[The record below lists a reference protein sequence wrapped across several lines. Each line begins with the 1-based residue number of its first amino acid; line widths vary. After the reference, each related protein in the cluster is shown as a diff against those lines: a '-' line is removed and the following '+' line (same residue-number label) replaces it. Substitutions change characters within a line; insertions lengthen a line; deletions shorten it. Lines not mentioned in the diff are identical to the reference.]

1 MHRAGL
7 GLDLGTTMSLASIVD
22 ERGQPEVVRGP
33 AGSHLIPSA
42 VYFDNNIV
50 VGENALELGLRDP
63 EGLAEAFKRDIGKP
77 HYSREVRSSQVPPE
91 VLTGFLIRH
100 LISNVRACYGEVNS
114 AVVTVPAYF
123 DERKR
128 TATQQAAQL
137 AGLEVLDIINEPTAA
152 AIALGHEMMLVSAA
166 HQNHTVKP
174 RRLLVYDLG
183 GGTFDVT
190 LLEFSNRTF
199 RALGTDGDIYLGG
212 RDFDE
217 RIIGMIA
224 DRFRDRHGV
233 DPRHNIFEMQRLWK
247 YSRELKHLLS
257 VQPLVTI
264 DFQYEGM
271 SIRFDLKRAEF
282 EDAIEPLVE
291 RSMATTREVILAAG
305 CSWADIDEFML
316 VGGSS
321 RIPMIA
327 TKAHELSGIAPR
339 LASNPDELIANGAA
353 LYAATKRGDILD
365 SSAQF
370 EVVNVNAH
378 SLGVRGTDAA
388 TKQKVNKILIPR
400 NTPLPASKIYSFVT
414 SRDGQKNAKVP
425 LLEGESENP
434 DYCTLL
440 GECLVK
446 IDADLP
452 KGSGIKVICN
462 YAANGT
468 IAVTAKLA
476 RNNAAAYVE
485 IRRDGYSTL
494 ESLDIWTARLTS
506 GGDIPSTELL
516 SHLASKPSA
525 LPLHDRSDKNRVIS
539 RLDELYRYVGKLSAD
554 LAPPAGATQT
564 CRLIGVMQSETG
576 TLKQLIR
583 QLEARHQQT
592 ERLQDRLELAGQ
604 LAQLKM
610 AWEHSMRLLDH
621 SLVVLGREC
630 IAENVASPQAGSFLN
645 EARELQ
651 AILER

>member
-1 MHRAGL
+1 MQRAGL
-7 GLDLGTTMSLASIVD
+7 GLDLGTTISLASIVD
-22 ERGQPEVVRGP
+22 ATGRPTVVTGPE
-33 AGSHLIPSA
+33 GSHLIPSA
-42 VYFDNNIV
+42 IYFDKHIV
-50 VGENALELGLRDP
+50 VGEHALDAGLRDP
-63 EGLAEAFKRDIGKP
+63 QGLAEAFKRDIGKP
-77 HYSREVRSSQVPPE
+77 HYSREIRSTLVPPE
-91 VLTGFLIRH
+91 VLTAFLIRH
-100 LISNVRACYGEVNS
+100 LLGNVRAKYGDIDS

-152 AIALGHEMMLVSAA
+152 AIALGHEMMLEARPSD
-166 HQNHTVKP
+166 KP

-190 LLEFSNRTF
+190 LLEFADRTF

-217 RIIGMIA
+217 RIIGIMA
-224 DRFRDRHGV
+224 DRFRERHGV
-233 DPRHNIFEMQRLWK
+233 DPRHNIVEMQRLWK
-247 YSRELKHLLS
+247 YARQLKHDLS
-257 VQPLVTI
+257 TLPRVSV

-271 SIRFDLKRAEF
+271 AIQFDLERTEF
-282 EDAIEPLVE
+282 EDVIEPLVE
-291 RSMATTREVILAAG
+291 RSMSTTRDVILAAG
-305 CSWADIDEFML
+305 FSWEDIDEFML

-327 TKAHELSGIAPR
+327 SKAQELSGLLPR
-339 LASNPDELIANGAA
+339 LAANPDELIAHGAA

-365 SSAQF
+365 AAAQF
-370 EVVNVNAH
+370 DVVNVNAH

-400 NTPLPASKIYSFVT
+400 NTPLPASKVYSFVT
-414 SRDGQKNAKVP
+414 SRDGQRNAKVP

-446 IDADLP
+446 IDSTLP

-468 IAVTAKLA
+468 ISVTAKLA
-476 RNNAAAYVE
+476 RDNVAAYVE

-506 GGDIPSTELL
+506 GGDIQSTEVLSQLSSRPADVPLL
-516 SHLASKPSA
+516 
-525 LPLHDRSDKNRVIS
+525 DRSDRDKVIS
-539 RLDELYRYVGKLSAD
+539 RLDDLHRFIGKLSIEST
-554 LAPPAGATQT
+554 PPSNAQRTHELLGS
-564 CRLIGVMQSETG
+564 LHLETL

-583 QLEARHQQT
+583 QLELRHQQT
-592 ERLQDRLELAGQ
+592 ERFQDRLELAGQ

-630 IAENVASPQAGSFLN
+630 IAENQVDAKASGFVA

-651 AILER
+651 AVLDG

>member
-1 MHRAGL
+1 MQRAGL
-7 GLDLGTTMSLASIVD
+7 GLDLGTTISLASIVD
-22 ERGQPEVVRGP
+22 SSGRPQVVKGP
-33 AGSHLIPSA
+33 SGNHLVPSA
-42 VYFDNNIV
+42 IYFDQHILF
-50 VGENALELGLRDP
+50 GESALDAGLLDP

-77 HYSREVRSSQVPPE
+77 HYSREIRSTQVPPE
-91 VLTGFLIRH
+91 VLSAFLIRH
-100 LISNVRACYGEVNS
+100 LINNVRAKHGEMDA

-128 TATQQAAQL
+128 TAVQQAAQL
-137 AGLEVLDIINEPTAA
+137 AGLSVLDIINEPTAA
-152 AIALGHEMMLVSAA
+152 AIALGHQMLLTAQPSA
-166 HQNHTVKP
+166 KP

-190 LLEFSNRTF
+190 LLEFSERTF

-217 RIIGMIA
+217 RIIGILA
-224 DRFRDRHGV
+224 EHFRQRHGV
-233 DPRHNIFEMQRLWK
+233 DPRHNLVEMQRLWK
-247 YSRELKHLLS
+247 YSRLLKHELS
-257 VQPLVTI
+257 THTRVSVEF
-264 DFQYEGM
+264 DYEGM
-271 SIRFDLKRAEF
+271 GVQFDLLRSDF

-291 RSMATTREVILAAG
+291 RSMSTTRDVLLTAG
-305 CSWADIDEFML
+305 FSWEDIDEFML

-327 TKAHELSGIAPR
+327 SKAQQVSGLLPR
-339 LASNPDELIANGAA
+339 LVANPDELIAHGAA

-365 SSAQF
+365 AAARF

-400 NTPLPASKIYSFVT
+400 NTPLPASKVYSFVT
-414 SRDGQKNAKVP
+414 SREGQRNAKVP

-434 DYCTLL
+434 DFCTLL

-446 IDADLP
+446 IDTTLP
-452 KGSGIKVICN
+452 KGAGIKVICN

-468 IAVTAKLA
+468 ISVTAKLA
-476 RNNAAAYVE
+476 RDNAAAYVE

-494 ESLDIWTARLTS
+494 ESLDVWTARLTS
-506 GGDIPSTELL
+506 GGDIPSTDVL
-516 SHLASKPSA
+516 SHLSGRPAETAVLDHS
-525 LPLHDRSDKNRVIS
+525 DRNKVME
-539 RLDELYRYVGKLSAD
+539 RLDDLYRYVGKLS
-554 LAPPAGATQT
+554 LESPPPPTAHRSHQ
-564 CRLIGVMQSETG
+564 LLDSLQLETA

-583 QLEARHQQT
+583 QLELRHQQT
-592 ERLQDRLELAGQ
+592 ERFQDRLELAGQ

-621 SLVVLGREC
+621 SLVVLGRESVTTNQLFPAAAQFV
-630 IAENVASPQAGSFLN
+630 AEAQ
-645 EARELQ
+645 ELQ
-651 AILER
+651 TVLDG